1 MTRNTLFAAAILAT
15 SAAAFAMTE
24 IDTNGDGGVSYEE
37 MLAAYPNVTE
47 ADFFNADTDGNG
59 MIDEAEMAAA
69 RDAGLWPDDQG

>member
-1 MTRNTLFAAAILAT
+1 MTRNTLLAAAILGT

-37 MLAAYPNVTE
+37 MIAVFPEYTE

-59 MIDEAEMAAA
+59 MIDEAEQAAA

>member
-1 MTRNTLFAAAILAT
+1 MTRNTLLAAAILAT

-24 IDTNGDGGVSYEE
+24 IDANGDGGVSYEE
-37 MLAAYPNVTE
+37 MLAAYPDFSE

-59 MIDEAEMAAA
+59 MIDEAEQAAA